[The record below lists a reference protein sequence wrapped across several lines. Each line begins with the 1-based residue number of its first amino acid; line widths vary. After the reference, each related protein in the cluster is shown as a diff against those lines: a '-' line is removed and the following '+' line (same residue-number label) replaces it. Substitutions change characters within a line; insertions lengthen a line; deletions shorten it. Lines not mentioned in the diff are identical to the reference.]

1 MVQSLWKTIW
11 RLFKKLKVVVVG
23 GLVAKPCLTLA
34 TPWTILVHGSS
45 VHGILQAKILE
56 WVVISFSRDHP
67 DPEIDPGSPAM
78 QADS

>member
-11 RLFKKLKVVVVG
+11 RLFKKLKVVVVVG

-34 TPWTILVHGSS
+34 TPWTIVHGSS
-45 VHGILQAKILE
+45 AHGILQAKILE